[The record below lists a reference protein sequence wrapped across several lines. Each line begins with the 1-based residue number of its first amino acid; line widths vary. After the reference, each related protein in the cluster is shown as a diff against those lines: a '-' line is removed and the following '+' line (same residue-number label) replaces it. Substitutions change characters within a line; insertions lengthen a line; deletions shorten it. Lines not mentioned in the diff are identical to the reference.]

1 MFPEGRFPDRW
12 LNFETEAYH
21 EFGVLFRSQ
30 VYAAGDQVDLRVLS
44 GNQDVIN
51 PFCICFTAQALSN
64 KVVDVV
70 IIIVHVVSH
79 RRLPWLALHAL

>member
-12 LNFETEAYH
+12 LNFGTEAYH

-30 VYAAGDQVDLRVLS
+30 VYAAGDKVDLRVFS

-51 PFCICFTAQALSN
+51 PFCIRFTAQALSN

-70 IIIVHVVSH
+70 IIIVHAVSH